1 MFVVAGRLWEWD
13 YGTILIVCCITLIV
27 DPVEDRVGSILI
39 SDDSGPPGAGW
50 GQGFDLKIKLYNFKI
65 SIVDKDDYLGSLSGF
80 KKPLHRKRGK
90 L

>member
-1 MFVVAGRLWEWD
+1 M
-13 YGTILIVCCITLIV
+13 
-27 DPVEDRVGSILI
+27 EDRVGSILI

-50 GQGFDLKIKLYNFKI
+50 GQGFGLKIKLYNVKI
-65 SIVDKDDYLGSLSGF
+65 TIVGKDDYLGSLSGF